1 MSQNN
6 DSANYTSDS
15 AQKEHKDE
23 GNPRFERG
31 RRGNQEE
38 NGQNQDQ
45 SGDRK
50 NDDSKGQN
58 KDSNKSDSGPEK
70 NHQRNQE
77 NSETPPKNPA
87 QSEDQNHG
95 QTPQPDEK
103 GGPNNEPE
111 ESKNN
116 KPEESKN
123 NEPDESKNNEPE
135 EKGRG
140 DKDDEFDGRGRDA
153 QSDDGRGRD
162 DRSDRGRDDR
172 SWRDDRSDGRSERG
186 DFDELEEECERP
198 EPEEGEEECEPHN
211 PELDEQG
218 NPIHPGGPHHDFS
231 DDGRDHG
238 PGPNHHLP
246 PPNEAPSY
254 RPGFMERTSAYTLTF
269 SSETMFEVLLGSL
282 LILVSAVFLFIYMI
296 KRQRRKTM
304 RSQSPAQNL
313 QFVTPNQNIATSN
326 FYQYYQKEGM
336 IPTGTVVGYIPEG
349 QFLQPGAKNV
359 ENLKGFG
366 RLQTQDEILD
376 LS

>member
-1 MSQNN
+1 MSENN

-15 AQKEHKDE
+15 AQKEHKEE
-23 GNPRFERG
+23 GNPRFGRG
-31 RRGNQEE
+31 RRGTQEE
-38 NGQNQDQ
+38 NGQNRDQ

-50 NDDSKGQN
+50 NDNSKGQN
-58 KDSNKSDSGPEK
+58 KDSNKSDSGSEK
-70 NHQRNQE
+70 NHQNNQE

-87 QSEDQNHG
+87 QSEDQNQG
-95 QTPQPDEK
+95 QTPQPDK
-103 GGPNNEPE
+103 NGGQNNESE
-111 ESKNN
+111 ESKDNES
-116 KPEESKN
+116 EEGRRGGKD
-123 NEPDESKNNEPE
+123 NE
-135 EKGRG
+135 
-140 DKDDEFDGRGRDA
+140 
-153 QSDDGRGRD
+153 DDGRGRD
-162 DRSDRGRDDR
+162 TQSDDGRGRDDR

-186 DFDELEEECERP
+186 EFDELEEEECERP

-218 NPIHPGGPHHDFS
+218 NPIQPGGPHHDFS
-231 DDGRDHG
+231 DDGGEHG
-238 PGPNHHLP
+238 PRPNHHLP

-282 LILVSAVFLFIYMI
+282 LILVSAVFLFIYMV

-304 RSQSPAQNL
+304 RSQSPV
-313 QFVTPNQNIATSN
+313 QFVTPNQNIATAN
-326 FYQYYQKEGM
+326 FYQYYQKEGL

>member
-70 NHQRNQE
+70 NHQKNQE

-153 QSDDGRGRD
+153 QSDDG
-162 DRSDRGRDDR
+162 RGRDDR